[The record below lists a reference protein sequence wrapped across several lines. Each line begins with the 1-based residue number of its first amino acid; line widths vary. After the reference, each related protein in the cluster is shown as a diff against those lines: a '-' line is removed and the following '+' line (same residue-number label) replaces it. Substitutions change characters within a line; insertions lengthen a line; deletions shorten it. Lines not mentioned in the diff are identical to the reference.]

1 MFTIEI
7 YAQFS
12 FVKHLFILP
21 TITSLELKTKKKFET
36 PISDE
41 MAEGFFQFN
50 IDLF

>member
-12 FVKHLFILP
+12 FVKHLFILT

-36 PISDE
+36 SISDE